1 MNEQKKY
8 NFIPALKYHFL
19 TRFYDMTVR
28 LTTREMVF
36 KAKLVKQVVSKPG
49 ECLLDLG
56 CGTGT
61 LTKMIAESVPE
72 LHVVGFDA
80 DPATLKQ
87 AQKKLSSLGGRVT
100 LQQGF
105 AQQIPFSTDSFDVV
119 VSSLF
124 FHHLTTEQKNDAL
137 KEIFRVLKP
146 GGLLHIADW
155 GKPSSLVQRVLFVI
169 VQLLDGF
176 ETTQDSVENALPKLI
191 KDSGFIQV
199 DNKIYFPTLLGTIRL
214 FQATKP

>member
-1 MNEQKKY
+1 MNDHKKH
-8 NFIPALKYHFL
+8 NFIPALKYHML
-19 TRFYDMTVR
+19 TRFYDTVVR

-36 KAKLVKQVVSKPG
+36 KTKLVNQVVSKPG

-61 LTKMIAESVPE
+61 LTKMIAESDPE

-105 AQQIPFSTDSFDVV
+105 AQQIPFSADSFDIV

-124 FHHLTTEQKNDAL
+124 FHHLTREQKIEVLN
-137 KEIFRVLKP
+137 EMFRVLKP
-146 GGLLHIADW
+146 DGRLHIAD
-155 GKPSSLVQRVLFVI
+155 
-169 VQLLDGF
+169 
-176 ETTQDSVENALPKLI
+176 
-191 KDSGFIQV
+191 
-199 DNKIYFPTLLGTIRL
+199 
-214 FQATKP
+214 

>member
-1 MNEQKKY
+1 MNDHKNH
-8 NFIPALKYHFL
+8 NFIPALKYHML
-19 TRFYDMTVR
+19 TPFYDTVVR

-36 KAKLVKQVVSKPG
+36 KTKLVNQAVSKPG

-87 AQKKLSSLGGRVT
+87 AQKKLSSMGGRVT

-105 AQQIPFSTDSFDVV
+105 AQQIPFSADSFDIV

-124 FHHLTTEQKNDAL
+124 FHHLSREQKNEAL

-146 GGLLHIADW
+146 GGRLHIADW
-155 GKPSSLVQRVLFVI
+155 GEPSSLVQRILFVF

-199 DNKIYFPTLLGTIRL
+199 DNKEYIPTILGTIRL
-214 FQATKP
+214 FQATKS

>member
-1 MNEQKKY
+1 
-8 NFIPALKYHFL
+8 
-19 TRFYDMTVR
+19 
-28 LTTREMVF
+28 MVF
-36 KAKLVKQVVSKPG
+36 KTKLVKQVVSKPG

-80 DPATLKQ
+80 DPETLKQ
-87 AQKKLSSLGGRVT
+87 AQNKLSSLDSHVT
-100 LQQGF
+100 LHQGF
-105 AQQIPFSTDSFDVV
+105 AQQMPFNADTFDIV

-124 FHHLTTEQKNDAL
+124 FHHLTRKQKIEVL

-146 GGLLHIADW
+146 NGRLHIADW
-155 GKPSSLVQRVLFVI
+155 GKPSSLVQRVLFVV

-191 KDSGFIQV
+191 RDSGFIQV
-199 DNKIYFPTLLGTIRL
+199 ENEKYFTTLLGTIQL